1 MSACDAFVKSFYKQ
15 CCNHSENA
23 QEDKSKHIATHH
35 LVEVFENRI
44 KPKFLQETH
53 HLLNPRAKGRYADPE
68 KDSEV
73 SINQAW
79 KNDEDGYNSVDIIEW
94 AVDSG
99 TESSVKEIFS
109 KVIPVILLI
118 ADDYDVEYK
127 RRGVLAMHKLI
138 TKVPST
144 FLLMSGV
151 EGVFIEVLF
160 KCLKYLSDDRDLG
173 LLEVTYPCLIDLIVK
188 TKKPESKERIIL
200 LEKVLTHGVLLGNRH
215 AGHKPAFL
223 LVLLQPVSTLYKKI
237 GLVGTRY
244 LKEVLSIIC
253 HGLSVLPHANGVNT
267 DRLIRLNKL
276 AAETLGCILTECWPR
291 IPKYNGMILRALAEA
306 WLVYKDLQGEETKA
320 ICNLLQKDYQILD
333 AICHDLLKVHVNIRV
348 HKAKYL
354 YS

>member
-118 ADDYDVEYK
+118 ADDYDV
-127 RRGVLAMHKLI
+127 
-138 TKVPST
+138 
-144 FLLMSGV
+144 
-151 EGVFIEVLF
+151 LF

-253 HGLSVLPHANGVNT
+253 HGLSVLPHANGDNNHCVPK
-267 DRLIRLNKL
+267 LIIW
-276 AAETLGCILTECWPR
+276 CS

-333 AICHDLLKVHVNIRV
+333 AICHDLLKMPFYNLTTAYINW
-348 HKAKYL
+348 YL
-354 YS
+354 PVIYKQ